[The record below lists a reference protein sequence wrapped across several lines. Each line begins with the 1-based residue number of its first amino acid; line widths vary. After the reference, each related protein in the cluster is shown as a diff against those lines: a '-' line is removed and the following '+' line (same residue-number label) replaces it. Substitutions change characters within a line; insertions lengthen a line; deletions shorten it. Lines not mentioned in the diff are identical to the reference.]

1 MFVSHLSLKDFR
13 SYENLELSLKAGQNI
28 FIGENGEGKTN
39 IIEALMY
46 LALLSSHRISS
57 DQPLIKLDSERAYIR
72 AKIESDER
80 TTLVELEI
88 NNGKANRAKVNQNP
102 VRSQKEILGLVKSVC
117 FSPEDLDLVRGD
129 PSERRSFLDQ
139 LLIQQSPRLA
149 GVISDYER
157 ALKQRNSLL
166 KSRAPESSLRS
177 WSEHLATFGGEL
189 IAGRIK
195 LINEIEPLFQIAYKN
210 LSAKK
215 LAKLGYKS
223 SIPAPSSEK
232 EVNKEVMLKVIEGVK
247 SQEIERGISLVGPH
261 RDDLLLNLGDHPVK
275 GYASHGESWSIA
287 LTLRLA
293 SYQLFINEGA
303 KPILI
308 LDDVFSE
315 LDEER
320 RVHLIKLANSAQQTF
335 ITVAVEN
342 DLPKE
347 LTGDKF
353 LVKSGQVSKISKS
366 FIYRWT
372 HTVFGS
378 IIVLE
383 LTIENSTFNF

>member
-232 EVNKEVMLKVIEGVK
+232 EVNKEVMLKVIEEVK
-247 SQEIERGISLVGPH
+247 SQEIERGISLGPH
-261 RDDLLLNLGDHPVK
+261 RDDLILNLGDHPVK

-287 LTLRLA
+287 LALRLA

-315 LDEER
+315 LDEGR
-320 RVHLIKLANSAQQTF
+320 REKLLEIADSAEQTF

-342 DLPKE
+342 DLPKAIQGARFKVE
-347 LTGDKF
+347 MGKVVIL
-353 LVKSGQVSKISKS
+353 
-366 FIYRWT
+366 
-372 HTVFGS
+372 
-378 IIVLE
+378 
-383 LTIENSTFNF
+383 